1 MSFKNLKYEVVD
13 GVAVIAFAD
22 PGTLNALTAA
32 TVTELR
38 EAFTRAEKEARCAIL
53 TGEGRGFSSGANLSG
68 GGGGPTLAEDGKPD
82 AGATLETHF
91 NPLVTQMR
99 NLSIPWITAVNGPA
113 AGVGCS
119 ATLSSPERAPTS
131 CRRFAASASS
141 PTADR
146 PTSCRARPP
155 VRAPWS

>member
-1 MSFKNLKYEVVD
+1 MSFKNIKYEVVD

-22 PGTLNALTAA
+22 PATLNALTAA

-38 EAFTRAEKEARCAIL
+38 EAFTRAEKEARSAIL

-91 NPLVTQMR
+91 NPLVTQMQVTLEKDLQEAGMGNPAENR
-99 NLSIPWITAVNGPA
+99 WCRRYLLTKYHGMLTELHLTDLKKAV
-113 AGVGCS
+113 
-119 ATLSSPERAPTS
+119 ERASDAGKVWP
-131 CRRFAASASS
+131 
-141 PTADR
+141 
-146 PTSCRARPP
+146 
-155 VRAPWS
+155 